1 MGTITLETGE
11 RPIGNVTVDGGFSLG
26 DFEAAVTVGFGA
38 LQEAG
43 EFLVHNLLRRLVDG
57 NDDIFEVFGSERR

>member
-1 MGTITLETGE
+1 
-11 RPIGNVTVDGGFSLG
+11 
-26 DFEAAVTVGFGA
+26 VTVGFGA